1 MAIKKIITKNNDL
14 LRKKSIPVITIDQHI
29 RSIFMDMADTM
40 YSRQNGGGLA
50 ACQIGI
56 LNRMIIADMGGGLFK
71 LVNPQIIHAEGEQ
84 IALEGCLSCPG
95 IVGRVKRPQRIVVKA
110 FSAFG
115 HPMTI
120 NAADELA
127 RCLCHEID
135 HLDGILMT
143 DKFNRR
149 ADG

>member
-14 LRKKSIPVITIDQHI
+14 LRKRSSPVITIDQNI
-29 RSIFMDMADTM
+29 RDIFTDMADTM
-40 YSRQNGGGLA
+40 RSRRNGGGLA

-56 LNRMIIADMGGGLFK
+56 LNRMIIVDMGGGLLK
-71 LVNPQIIHAEGEQ
+71 LVNPQITHAEGEQ
-84 IALEGCLSCPG
+84 VALEGCLSCPG

-110 FSAFG
+110 LNALG
-115 HPMTI
+115 RPVTI
-120 NAADELA
+120 NATDELA

-135 HLDGILMT
+135 HLDGILMI
-143 DKFNRR
+143 DKFATR